1 MSDSDRDS
9 DEVLVTL
16 LDELVEQAQAG
27 QASSLEDVIAQ
38 HPELERELRELC
50 ATVQMA
56 ADFGSFP
63 DLFDENSPGWPN
75 AVESSGSGGV
85 LPRDCGDY
93 ELLKEL
99 GRGGM
104 GVVYQARQKSLD
116 RIVALKMVLRGDLA
130 SPMDLARFRAEV
142 EAAAQLHHP
151 HIVPLYEVGEI
162 EGRPFFSMKL
172 IEGTTLAR
180 RLADGPL
187 PSRLAAEMLAPVCR
201 AIADA
206 HRRGVLHRD
215 LKPSNILIDGEGR
228 TFVTDFGLAKRLKT
242 EASSVDGPTGSRIST
257 STRSVSEGGGM
268 SRVESPSLTLRVGV
282 ETAPRQFQN
291 SLTQTGAI
299 LGTPGYMAP
308 EQAAGY
314 RGEVSAASDIY
325 SLGAILYAM
334 LTARPPFQAES
345 PVDTVL
351 MVLEQDPLPP
361 RILNPKV
368 DADLEMIALKCLQ
381 KPADLR
387 YATADALADD
397 LEAYLANEPISA
409 RSTHLSQIISLAF
422 RETHHAAILENWGLL
437 WMWHSLAVLLL
448 CLITAAMH
456 WQGVTSR
463 WPYAALWSVGA
474 GTWAMIFWE
483 LRRRS
488 GPITFVER
496 QIAHVWAGSMFS
508 TMLLFGL
515 EGLLGL
521 PVLSLSPV
529 LPLIAGNVFLVKA
542 GILSG
547 KFYIQAVLL
556 YATSLAMAL
565 LHEWGLGDV
574 GLVLLGC
581 VLAGSFFAPGFKYYR
596 QRLDG
601 EDAAR
606 RRRFE

>member
-1 MSDSDRDS
+1 MSDS
-9 DEVLVTL
+9 DEVLASL
-16 LDELVEQAQAG
+16 LDDLVGQARGEQA
-27 QASSLEDVIAQ
+27 ASIEEVIAK
-38 HPELERELRELC
+38 HPSLERELRELW

-56 ADFGSFP
+56 EDFGSFA
-63 DLFDENSPGWPN
+63 DFGDENASDWRENQEP
-75 AVESSGSGGV
+75 SGSAGV

-93 ELLKEL
+93 ELLTEL

-104 GVVYQARQKSLD
+104 GVVYKARQKSLD

-130 SPMDLARFRAEV
+130 SSLDLARFRAEA

-172 IEGTTLAR
+172 IEGTTLAK
-180 RLADGPL
+180 RLAEGPL
-187 PSRLAAEMLAPVCR
+187 PSREAAELLAPICR

-215 LKPSNILIDGEGR
+215 LKPSNILIDAEGR
-228 TFVTDFGLAKRLKT
+228 TYVTDFGLAKRLKT
-242 EASSVDGPTGSRIST
+242 DSSSADGPTGSH
-257 STRSVSEGGGM
+257 
-268 SRVESPSLTLRVGV
+268 
-282 ETAPRQFQN
+282 

-308 EQAAGY
+308 EQAAGR
-314 RGEVSAASDIY
+314 RGEVSPASDIY

-334 LTARPPFQAES
+334 LTARPPFQAATAL
-345 PVDTVL
+345 DTVL
-351 MVLEQDPLPP
+351 MLLEQDPLPP
-361 RILNPKV
+361 RMLNPKV

-387 YATADALADD
+387 YSTADDLADD

-409 RSTHLSQIISLAF
+409 RSTHLSQMISLAF
-422 RETHHAAILENWGLL
+422 RETHHAAVLENWGLL
-437 WMWHSLAVLLL
+437 WMWHSLAVFLL
-448 CLITAAMH
+448 CIITSFMH
-456 WQGVTSR
+456 WQGVESR

-496 QIAHVWAGSMFS
+496 QIAHIWAGSTFS
-508 TMLLFGL
+508 SMLLFGL
-515 EGLLGL
+515 EGMLQL

-529 LPLIAGNVFLVKA
+529 LALIAGNVFLAKA

-547 KFYIQAVLL
+547 KFYIQAVAL
-556 YATSLAMAL
+556 YLTSFVMAFL
-565 LHEWGLGDV
+565 SALGVSDV
-574 GLVLLGC
+574 GLAVLGC
-581 VLAGSFFAPGFKYYR
+581 VLAGCFFVPGIKYYR

-601 EDAAR
+601 EDPSATR
-606 RRRFE
+606 Q

>member
-1 MSDSDRDS
+1 MSDS

-38 HPELERELRELC
+38 HPELERELRELW

-56 ADFGSFP
+56 EDFGSFP
-63 DLFDENSPGWPN
+63 NLLDENESDWSN
-75 AVESSGSGGV
+75 AVEPSGSGGV

-130 SPMDLARFRAEV
+130 SSMDLARFRAEA

-187 PSRLAAEMLAPVCR
+187 PSRLVAEMLAPVCR

-242 EASSVDGPTGSRIST
+242 EASSIDGPAG
-257 STRSVSEGGGM
+257 TRHQF
-268 SRVESPSLTLRVGV
+268 PNSLTL
-282 ETAPRQFQN
+282 
-291 SLTQTGAI
+291 SGAI
-299 LGTPGYMAP
+299 LGTPSYMAP
-308 EQAAGY
+308 EQAAGQ

-368 DADLEMIALKCLQ
+368 DADLEMITLKCLQ

-397 LEAYLANEPISA
+397 LDAYLANEPISA

-496 QIAHVWAGSMFS
+496 QIAHVWAGSTFS

-521 PVLSLSPV
+521 SVLSLSPV
-529 LPLIAGNVFLVKA
+529 LPLIAGNVFLAKA

-547 KFYIQAVLL
+547 KFYIQAVAL
-556 YATSLAMAL
+556 YATSLVMAL
-565 LHEWGLGDV
+565 LHKWGLSDV

-581 VLAGSFFAPGFKYYR
+581 VLAASFFVPGFKYYR
-596 QRLDG
+596 QRLDAEG
-601 EDAAR
+601 GVR
-606 RRRFE
+606 R

>member
-1 MSDSDRDS
+1 MSDS

-16 LDELVEQAQAG
+16 LDDLVGQARAG
-27 QASSLEDVIAQ
+27 QAASIEDVIAK
-38 HPELERELRELC
+38 HPGLERELRELW
-50 ATVQMA
+50 ATVQIA
-56 ADFGSFP
+56 EDFGSFA
-63 DLFDENSPGWPN
+63 DLFDENTSDWSADAEP
-75 AVESSGSGGV
+75 SGLAGV

-93 ELLKEL
+93 ELLTEL

-104 GVVYQARQKSLD
+104 GVVYKARQKSLD

-130 SPMDLARFRAEV
+130 SSMDLARFRAEA

-162 EGRPFFSMKL
+162 DGRPYFSMKL
-172 IEGTTLAR
+172 IEGTTLAK

-187 PSRLAAEMLAPVCR
+187 PSREAAELLAPICR

-215 LKPSNILIDGEGR
+215 LKPSNILIDAEGR
-228 TFVTDFGLAKRLKT
+228 TYVTDFGLAKRLKT
-242 EASSVDGPTGSRIST
+242 ELSPVDGPARPPHLIH
-257 STRSVSEGGGM
+257 
-268 SRVESPSLTLRVGV
+268 
-282 ETAPRQFQN
+282 N

-308 EQAAGY
+308 EQAAGR
-314 RGEVSAASDIY
+314 RGEVSPASDIY

-334 LTARPPFQAES
+334 LTARPPFQAATAL
-345 PVDTVL
+345 DTVL
-351 MVLEQDPLPP
+351 MLLEQDPLPP
-361 RILNPKV
+361 RMLNPKV

-387 YATADALADD
+387 YSTADALADD

-409 RSTHLSQIISLAF
+409 RSTHLSQMISLAF
-422 RETHHAAILENWGLL
+422 RETHHAAVLENWGLL
-437 WMWHSLAVLLL
+437 WMWHSLAVFLL
-448 CLITAAMH
+448 CVITSFMH
-456 WQGVTSR
+456 WQGVESR

-496 QIAHVWAGSMFS
+496 QIAHVWAGSTFS
-508 TMLLFGL
+508 SMLLFGL
-515 EGLLGL
+515 EGLLRL

-529 LPLIAGNVFLVKA
+529 LPLIAGNVFLAKA

-547 KFYIQAVLL
+547 KFYIQAVAL
-556 YATSLAMAL
+556 YLTSLVMAFL
-565 LHEWGLGDV
+565 SALGVSDV
-574 GLVLLGC
+574 GLIVLGC
-581 VLAGSFFAPGFKYYR
+581 VLAGSFFVPGFKYYR

-601 EDAAR
+601 E
-606 RRRFE
+606 ELK

>member
-1 MSDSDRDS
+1 MSDS

-16 LDELVEQAQAG
+16 LDDLVGQARAG
-27 QASSLEDVIAQ
+27 QAASIEEVIAK
-38 HPELERELRELC
+38 HPGLERELRELW
-50 ATVQMA
+50 ATVQIA
-56 ADFGSFP
+56 EDFGSFA
-63 DLFDENSPGWPN
+63 DLFDENTSDWSANEEP
-75 AVESSGSGGV
+75 SGSAGV

-93 ELLKEL
+93 ELLTEL

-104 GVVYQARQKSLD
+104 GVVYKARHKSLD

-130 SPMDLARFRAEV
+130 SSMDLARFRAET

-172 IEGTTLAR
+172 IEGTTLAK

-187 PSRLAAEMLAPVCR
+187 PSREAAELLAPICR

-215 LKPSNILIDGEGR
+215 LKPSNILIDAEGR
-228 TFVTDFGLAKRLKT
+228 TYVTDFGLAKRLKT
-242 EASSVDGPTGSRIST
+242 DSSSVDGPAGSH
-257 STRSVSEGGGM
+257 
-268 SRVESPSLTLRVGV
+268 
-282 ETAPRQFQN
+282 
-291 SLTQTGAI
+291 SLTQSGAI

-308 EQAAGY
+308 EQAAGR
-314 RGEVSAASDIY
+314 RGEVSPASDIY

-334 LTARPPFQAES
+334 LTARPPFQAATAL
-345 PVDTVL
+345 DTVL
-351 MVLEQDPLPP
+351 MLLEQDPLPP
-361 RILNPKV
+361 RMLNPKV

-387 YATADALADD
+387 YSTADTLADD

-409 RSTHLSQIISLAF
+409 RSTHLTQIISLAF
-422 RETHHAAILENWGLL
+422 RETHHAAVLENWGLL
-437 WMWHSLAVLLL
+437 WMWHSLAVFLL
-448 CLITAAMH
+448 CVITSGMH
-456 WQGVTSR
+456 WQGVASR
-463 WPYAALWSVGA
+463 WPYAALWSVGV
-474 GTWAMIFWE
+474 GTWAVIFWE

-496 QIAHVWAGSMFS
+496 QIAHVWAGSTFS
-508 TMLLFGL
+508 SMLLFGL
-515 EGLLGL
+515 EGLLQL

-529 LPLIAGNVFLVKA
+529 LPLIAGNVFLAKA

-547 KFYIQAVLL
+547 KFYIQAASL
-556 YATSLAMAL
+556 YLTSFVMAFL
-565 LHEWGLGDV
+565 STRGVSDLGLIV
-574 GLVLLGC
+574 LGC
-581 VLAGSFFAPGFKYYR
+581 VLAGCFFVPGFKYHR

-601 EDAAR
+601 E
-606 RRRFE
+606 ELK

>member
-1 MSDSDRDS
+1 MSDS
-9 DEVLVTL
+9 DEVLATL
-16 LDELVEQAQAG
+16 LDDLVGQARAG
-27 QASSLEDVIAQ
+27 QAASIEDLIAK
-38 HPELERELRELC
+38 HPGLERELRELW
-50 ATVQMA
+50 ATVQIA
-56 ADFGSFP
+56 EDFGSFA
-63 DLFDENSPGWPN
+63 DLFDENTSDWSADAEP
-75 AVESSGSGGV
+75 SGSAGV

-93 ELLKEL
+93 ELLTEL

-104 GVVYQARQKSLD
+104 GVVYKARQKSLD

-130 SPMDLARFRAEV
+130 SSMDLARFRAEA

-162 EGRPFFSMKL
+162 DGRPYFSMKL
-172 IEGTTLAR
+172 IEGTTLAK

-187 PSRLAAEMLAPVCR
+187 PSREAAELLAPICR

-215 LKPSNILIDGEGR
+215 LKPSNILIDAEGR
-228 TFVTDFGLAKRLKT
+228 TYVTDFGLAKRLKT
-242 EASSVDGPTGSRIST
+242 DLSPVDGPTGPQHLIH
-257 STRSVSEGGGM
+257 
-268 SRVESPSLTLRVGV
+268 
-282 ETAPRQFQN
+282 N

-308 EQAAGY
+308 EQAAGR
-314 RGEVSAASDIY
+314 RGEVSPASDIY

-334 LTARPPFQAES
+334 LTARPPFQAATAL
-345 PVDTVL
+345 DTVL
-351 MVLEQDPLPP
+351 MLLEQDPLPP
-361 RILNPKV
+361 RMLNPKV

-409 RSTHLSQIISLAF
+409 RSTHLSQMISLAF
-422 RETHHAAILENWGLL
+422 RETHHAAVLENWGLL
-437 WMWHSLAVLLL
+437 WMWHSLAVFLL
-448 CLITAAMH
+448 CVITSFMH
-456 WQGVTSR
+456 WQGVESR

-496 QIAHVWAGSMFS
+496 QIAHVWAGSTFS
-508 TMLLFGL
+508 SMLLFGL
-515 EGLLGL
+515 EGLLRL

-529 LPLIAGNVFLVKA
+529 LPLIAGNVFLAKA

-547 KFYIQAVLL
+547 KFYIQAVAL
-556 YATSLAMAL
+556 YLTSLVMAFL
-565 LHEWGLGDV
+565 SALGVSDV
-574 GLVLLGC
+574 GLIVLGC
-581 VLAGSFFAPGFKYYR
+581 VLAGSFFVPGFKYYR

-601 EDAAR
+601 E
-606 RRRFE
+606 ELK

>member
-1 MSDSDRDS
+1 MSDS

-16 LDELVEQAQAG
+16 LDDLVGQARAG
-27 QASSLEDVIAQ
+27 QASSIEEVIVK
-38 HPELERELRELC
+38 HPGLERELRELW
-50 ATVQMA
+50 ATVQIA
-56 ADFGSFP
+56 EDFGSFA
-63 DLFDENSPGWPN
+63 DLFDENTSDWSADAEP
-75 AVESSGSGGV
+75 SGSAGV

-93 ELLKEL
+93 ELLTEL

-104 GVVYQARQKSLD
+104 GVVYKARHKSLD

-130 SPMDLARFRAEV
+130 SSLDLARFRAEA

-172 IEGTTLAR
+172 IEGTTLAK

-187 PSRLAAEMLAPVCR
+187 PSREAAELLAPICR
-201 AIADA
+201 AIGDA

-215 LKPSNILIDGEGR
+215 LKPSNILIDAEGR
-228 TFVTDFGLAKRLKT
+228 TYVTDFGLAKRLKT
-242 EASSVDGPTGSRIST
+242 DLSSDGAAG
-257 STRSVSEGGGM
+257 
-268 SRVESPSLTLRVGV
+268 
-282 ETAPRQFQN
+282 PR

-308 EQAAGY
+308 EQAAGR
-314 RGEVSAASDIY
+314 RGEVSPASDIY

-334 LTARPPFQAES
+334 LTARPPFQAATA
-345 PVDTVL
+345 VDTVL
-351 MVLEQDPLPP
+351 MLLEQDPLPP
-361 RILNPKV
+361 RMLNPKV

-387 YATADALADD
+387 YSTADALADD

-409 RSTHLSQIISLAF
+409 RSTHLSQMISLAF
-422 RETHHAAILENWGLL
+422 RETHHAAVLENWGLL
-437 WMWHSLAVLLL
+437 WMWHSLAVFLL
-448 CLITAAMH
+448 CVITSFMH
-456 WQGVTSR
+456 WQGVESR
-463 WPYAALWSVGA
+463 WPYAALWSVGV

-496 QIAHVWAGSMFS
+496 QIAHVWAGSTFS
-508 TMLLFGL
+508 SMLLFGL
-515 EGLLGL
+515 EGLLRL

-529 LPLIAGNVFLVKA
+529 LPLIAGNVFLAKA

-547 KFYIQAVLL
+547 KFYIQAVAL
-556 YATSLAMAL
+556 YLTSFVMAFL
-565 LHEWGLGDV
+565 STRGISDLGLIV
-574 GLVLLGC
+574 LGC
-581 VLAGSFFAPGFKYYR
+581 VLAGCFFVPGFKYHR

-601 EDAAR
+601 EEQR
-606 RRRFE
+606 